1 MLPRANNPS
10 ATGSPYY
17 PISAHRYFDFSATML
32 RCGVQLSKRGEYAL
46 RVLLDLTIA
55 HSLGTAVVP
64 VTALAAAQ
72 NIPTAFLEQILV
84 ALRQA
89 GHLSATRGKRGGY
102 SVVPAATL
110 QSVGS
115 LIRFLDGPL
124 APLSCASVSAY
135 KRCSCPDEERCGL
148 RQLMVEARAALSSVL
163 DGITLAELAERTLAR
178 YRADGKRPALVE
190 RLDAPR
196 KTSRDGEPEYWI

>member
-1 MLPRANNPS
+1 MLPWS
-10 ATGSPYY
+10 
-17 PISAHRYFDFSATML
+17 
-32 RCGVQLSKRGEYAL
+32 VQLSKRGEYAL

-55 HSLGTAVVP
+55 HLRGVSVVP
-64 VTALAAAQ
+64 VATLAAAQ

-102 SVVPAATL
+102 AVLPAATL
-110 QSVGS
+110 QTVGS

-163 DGITLAELAERTLAR
+163 DGTTLIQLAERTLAR
-178 YRADGKRPALVE
+178 YAADGSRPPLIE
-190 RLDAPR
+190 MLETPR
-196 KTSRDGEPEYWI
+196 NRRGDGEPEYLI

>member
-1 MLPRANNPS
+1 VPS
-10 ATGSPYY
+10 RHPGCAQRCSGLAAPV
-17 PISAHRYFDFSATML
+17 L

-55 HSLGTAVVP
+55 RSLGVAVVP
-64 VTALAAAQ
+64 VPALATAQ
-72 NIPTAFLEQILV
+72 NIPAAFLEQILV

-89 GHLSATRGKRGGY
+89 GHLSATRGKHGGY
-102 SVVPAATL
+102 SVAPSATT

-124 APLSCASVSAY
+124 APICCASVSAY

-163 DGITLAELAERTLAR
+163 DGITLSELAERTLAR
-178 YRADGKRPALVE
+178 YRADGVRPALIDL
-190 RLDAPR
+190 LDAPR
-196 KTSRDGEPEYWI
+196 KTSRGGEPEYLI

>member
-1 MLPRANNPS
+1 V
-10 ATGSPYY
+10 
-17 PISAHRYFDFSATML
+17 L
-32 RCGVQLSKRGEYAL
+32 RSGVQLSKRGEYAL

-55 HSLGTAVVP
+55 RSLGVAVVP
-64 VTALAAAQ
+64 VNALATAQ
-72 NIPTAFLEQILV
+72 NIPPAFLEQILV

-89 GHLSATRGKRGGY
+89 GHLSATRGKHGGY
-102 SVVPAATL
+102 SIVPSATL
-110 QSVGS
+110 QSVGN

-124 APLSCASVSAY
+124 ALISCASVSAY

-178 YRADGKRPALVE
+178 YRTDGTRPPLVE
-190 RLDAPR
+190 LLDAPR
-196 KTSRDGEPEYWI
+196 KAPQGGEPEYLI